1 MEKTPGTPAK
11 QKGKLFYGWIIVLC
25 CTLLVA
31 AATGIFVNCLGI
43 FVKPVCEDLNF
54 TRGAF
59 TLYSTI
65 GGFVG
70 MFAVLVYGELY
81 RRYPHHI
88 RKFIALGTVVS
99 CAVFYGYSLSTKLWH
114 FYTLAAIYGTVS
126 MTLAGI
132 SVTTLINNW
141 FVDKRGLA
149 TGLAFAGSGV
159 SAAIMTPILT
169 TIVANYGWR
178 MGYRTMS
185 LVSLLIL
192 VPAVLLIRVSP
203 ADKGLLPYGVKPEAG
218 DDAGEN
224 RAPVLEQTGL
234 TRAQAVKT
242 PAFYFQIFGM
252 LCLGIAG
259 MGMSGHVIAYLTDI
273 GYSPLT
279 ASTAMSLVMTV
290 MIFAKIFLGAAFDK
304 IGPVPSAIL
313 TGLCMLASVV
323 ALRFAGVASFMPYVF
338 SLCFGFGYSTL
349 TVPYSYLIGQNFGTR
364 EFAAI
369 YSLATMG
376 SGLGN
381 AYAPS
386 LSGTLYDAFG
396 SYIGVWTL
404 YIGVSVLATISLTV
418 AAKLS
423 KDKGYNNM

>member
-203 ADKGLLPYGVKPEAG
+203 ADKGLLPYGVKPE
-218 DDAGEN
+218 GEEDESKI
-224 RAPVLEQTGL
+224 PVLEQTGL
-234 TRAQAVKT
+234 TRAQAIKT
-242 PAFYFQIFGM
+242 NTFYFQSIGIF
-252 LCLGIAG
+252 CLSTAG
-259 MGMSGHVIAYLTDI
+259 MGMSTHAIAYFTDI

-279 ASTAMSLVMTV
+279 ASTAMSMVMTI
-290 MIFAKIFLGAAFDK
+290 MIFAKILLGAVFDK
-304 IGPVPSAIL
+304 LGSVRSAIL
-313 TGLCMLASVV
+313 TGCCMIASTLAI
-323 ALRFAGVASFMPYVF
+323 RFAGAAAFMPYVF

-364 EFAAI
+364 EFASI
-369 YSLATMG
+369 YSLICTLGSLGGGVAATLTGM
-376 SGLGN
+376 
-381 AYAPS
+381 
-386 LSGTLYDAFG
+386 LYDHFG
-396 SYIGVWTL
+396 SYLPVWSF
-404 YIGVSVLATISLTV
+404 YAGLACLALIFLFL
-418 AAKLS
+418 AS
-423 KDKGYNNM
+423 KTAQKKGYQFQ

>member
-141 FVDKRGLA
+141 FVDKKGLA
-149 TGLAFAGSGV
+149 MGLAYSGSGV
-159 SAAIMTPILT
+159 TAAVMTPILSG
-169 TIVANYGWR
+169 VVSDFGWR
-178 MGYRTMS
+178 WGYR
-185 LVSLLIL
+185 LLA
-192 VPAVLLIRVSP
+192 VCGFVLLFVSAFVLLREKP
-203 ADKGLLPYGVKPEAG
+203 ADMGLEPLGAG
-218 DDAGEN
+218 
-224 RAPVLEQTGL
+224 
-234 TRAQAVKT
+234 
-242 PAFYFQIFGM
+242 
-252 LCLGIAG
+252 
-259 MGMSGHVIAYLTDI
+259 
-273 GYSPLT
+273 
-279 ASTAMSLVMTV
+279 
-290 MIFAKIFLGAAFDK
+290 IFL
-304 IGPVPSAIL
+304 
-313 TGLCMLASVV
+313 
-323 ALRFAGVASFMPYVF
+323 
-338 SLCFGFGYSTL
+338 
-349 TVPYSYLIGQNFGTR
+349 
-364 EFAAI
+364 
-369 YSLATMG
+369 
-376 SGLGN
+376 
-381 AYAPS
+381 
-386 LSGTLYDAFG
+386 
-396 SYIGVWTL
+396 
-404 YIGVSVLATISLTV
+404 IS
-418 AAKLS
+418 S
-423 KDKGYNNM
+423 